1 MMIEMK
7 ERMTCLN
14 SILADREA
22 PFTLEYCQRW
32 KNNCMLEAY
41 QLVNPKKNCSPTI
54 FYGAWYEDDDESV
67 ADFLM
72 KLFEENSVSLD
83 VSPYVSP
90 EFILD
95 NILPRMVYKD
105 NLPEIQKQNLAYT
118 EYLDLIV
125 LFYLPVEIDAL
136 KQNKDPN
143 GQFSIQVSQSVLER
157 AGVSLSEAYEHAVE
171 NVKKKTEIIPMWK
184 MLEETGYPI
193 DLRELNIQLL
203 VVTIDSSHYGAGTL
217 VNSEVLREVSEKIGG
232 DYVVLPSSIHEWIA
246 HPYHEDELP
255 MYKAMVEDVN
265 RTEVS
270 LEERLSNSIYHYDAA
285 RGSLDTI
292 PTPFRLQVRFE
303 STKPNLQFGLP
314 LPISQG
320 SAPNPIFLPYNMLY
334 YTITYYRAKKPA
346 PKRIDAGP
354 PAKFF

>member
-7 ERMTCLN
+7 ERMTFLN

-32 KNNCMLEAY
+32 KNNCMMEAY

-72 KLFEENSVSLD
+72 KLFEENSASLD

-90 EFILD
+90 EFILA
-95 NILPRMVYKD
+95 NILPRVVYKD

-136 KQNKDPN
+136 KQHKDPN
-143 GQFSIQVSQSVLER
+143 GQCSIQVSQSVLER
-157 AGVSLSEAYEHAVE
+157 AGVPLSEAYEHAVE

-184 MLEETGYPI
+184 MLEDTGYPI

-203 VVTIDSSHYGAGTL
+203 VVTIDSSYYGAGTL
-217 VNSEVLREVSEKIGG
+217 VNPEVLSEVSEKIGG
-232 DYVVLPSSIHEWIA
+232 DYVVLPSSI
-246 HPYHEDELP
+246 HEDELP

-270 LEERLSNSIYHYDAA
+270 LEERLSYSIYHYDAA
-285 RGSLDTI
+285 RGSLE
-292 PTPFRLQVRFE
+292 VV
-303 STKPNLQFGLP
+303 SV
-314 LPISQG
+314 
-320 SAPNPIFLPYNMLY
+320 
-334 YTITYYRAKKPA
+334 
-346 PKRIDAGP
+346 
-354 PAKFF
+354 

>member
-95 NILPRMVYKD
+95 NILPRMVYK
-105 NLPEIQKQNLAYT
+105 LS
-118 EYLDLIV
+118 LIH
-125 LFYLPVEIDAL
+125 I
-136 KQNKDPN
+136 
-143 GQFSIQVSQSVLER
+143 
-157 AGVSLSEAYEHAVE
+157 SE
-171 NVKKKTEIIPMWK
+171 
-184 MLEETGYPI
+184 
-193 DLRELNIQLL
+193 
-203 VVTIDSSHYGAGTL
+203 
-217 VNSEVLREVSEKIGG
+217 
-232 DYVVLPSSIHEWIA
+232 
-246 HPYHEDELP
+246 
-255 MYKAMVEDVN
+255 
-265 RTEVS
+265 
-270 LEERLSNSIYHYDAA
+270 
-285 RGSLDTI
+285 
-292 PTPFRLQVRFE
+292 PTRH
-303 STKPNLQFGLP
+303 
-314 LPISQG
+314 
-320 SAPNPIFLPYNMLY
+320 
-334 YTITYYRAKKPA
+334 
-346 PKRIDAGP
+346 
-354 PAKFF
+354 

>member
-14 SILADREA
+14 SIWRIERHPYPRVLPAVE
-22 PFTLEYCQRW
+22 
-32 KNNCMLEAY
+32 NNCMLEAY

-125 LFYLPVEIDAL
+125 LFIC
-136 KQNKDPN
+136 
-143 GQFSIQVSQSVLER
+143 R
-157 AGVSLSEAYEHAVE
+157 
-171 NVKKKTEIIPMWK
+171 WK
-184 MLEETGYPI
+184 SM
-193 DLRELNIQLL
+193 R
-203 VVTIDSSHYGAGTL
+203 
-217 VNSEVLREVSEKIGG
+217 
-232 DYVVLPSSIHEWIA
+232 
-246 HPYHEDELP
+246 
-255 MYKAMVEDVN
+255 
-265 RTEVS
+265 
-270 LEERLSNSIYHYDAA
+270 
-285 RGSLDTI
+285 
-292 PTPFRLQVRFE
+292 
-303 STKPNLQFGLP
+303 
-314 LPISQG
+314 
-320 SAPNPIFLPYNMLY
+320 
-334 YTITYYRAKKPA
+334 
-346 PKRIDAGP
+346 
-354 PAKFF
+354 

>member
-136 KQNKDPN
+136 KQNKDSN
-143 GQFSIQVSQSVLER
+143 GQFSIQVSQSVLEK

-203 VVTIDSSHYGAGTL
+203 VVTIDSMHYGAGTL

-255 MYKAMVEDVN
+255 MYKAMVCLLY
-265 RTEVS
+265 TS
-270 LEERLSNSIYHYDAA
+270 DAA
-285 RGSLDTI
+285 D
-292 PTPFRLQVRFE
+292 
-303 STKPNLQFGLP
+303 
-314 LPISQG
+314 
-320 SAPNPIFLPYNMLY
+320 
-334 YTITYYRAKKPA
+334 
-346 PKRIDAGP
+346 D
-354 PAKFF
+354 

>member
-136 KQNKDPN
+136 KQNKDSN
-143 GQFSIQVSQSVLER
+143 GQFSIQVSQSVLEK

-193 DLRELNIQLL
+193 DLREINIQLL
-203 VVTIDSSHYGAGTL
+203 VVTI
-217 VNSEVLREVSEKIGG
+217 EIGR
-232 DYVVLPSSIHEWIA
+232 A
-246 HPYHEDELP
+246 H
-255 MYKAMVEDVN
+255 V
-265 RTEVS
+265 
-270 LEERLSNSIYHYDAA
+270 
-285 RGSLDTI
+285 
-292 PTPFRLQVRFE
+292 
-303 STKPNLQFGLP
+303 
-314 LPISQG
+314 
-320 SAPNPIFLPYNMLY
+320 
-334 YTITYYRAKKPA
+334 
-346 PKRIDAGP
+346 
-354 PAKFF
+354 

>member
-105 NLPEIQKQNLAYT
+105 NLPEIQKQNHRVFWRKR
-118 EYLDLIV
+118 E
-125 LFYLPVEIDAL
+125 FPCL
-136 KQNKDPN
+136 KRMNMP
-143 GQFSIQVSQSVLER
+143 L
-157 AGVSLSEAYEHAVE
+157 
-171 NVKKKTEIIPMWK
+171 K
-184 MLEETGYPI
+184 M
-193 DLRELNIQLL
+193 
-203 VVTIDSSHYGAGTL
+203 
-217 VNSEVLREVSEKIGG
+217 
-232 DYVVLPSSIHEWIA
+232 
-246 HPYHEDELP
+246 
-255 MYKAMVEDVN
+255 
-265 RTEVS
+265 
-270 LEERLSNSIYHYDAA
+270 
-285 RGSLDTI
+285 
-292 PTPFRLQVRFE
+292 
-303 STKPNLQFGLP
+303 
-314 LPISQG
+314 
-320 SAPNPIFLPYNMLY
+320 
-334 YTITYYRAKKPA
+334 
-346 PKRIDAGP
+346 
-354 PAKFF
+354 

>member
-32 KNNCMLEAY
+32 KNNCMMEAY

-72 KLFEENSVSLD
+72 KLFEENSASLD

-136 KQNKDPN
+136 KQHKDPN

-157 AGVSLSEAYEHAVE
+157 AGLSLSEAYEHAVE
-171 NVKKKTEIIPMWK
+171 NVKRKKRK
-184 MLEETGYPI
+184 
-193 DLRELNIQLL
+193 
-203 VVTIDSSHYGAGTL
+203 
-217 VNSEVLREVSEKIGG
+217 
-232 DYVVLPSSIHEWIA
+232 
-246 HPYHEDELP
+246 
-255 MYKAMVEDVN
+255 
-265 RTEVS
+265 
-270 LEERLSNSIYHYDAA
+270 
-285 RGSLDTI
+285 
-292 PTPFRLQVRFE
+292 
-303 STKPNLQFGLP
+303 
-314 LPISQG
+314 
-320 SAPNPIFLPYNMLY
+320 
-334 YTITYYRAKKPA
+334 
-346 PKRIDAGP
+346 
-354 PAKFF
+354 

>member
-1 MMIEMK
+1 
-7 ERMTCLN
+7 
-14 SILADREA
+14 
-22 PFTLEYCQRW
+22 
-32 KNNCMLEAY
+32 
-41 QLVNPKKNCSPTI
+41 
-54 FYGAWYEDDDESV
+54 
-67 ADFLM
+67 M
-72 KLFEENSVSLD
+72 KLFEENSASLD

-105 NLPEIQKQNLAYT
+105 NLSEIQKQNLAYT

-136 KQNKDPN
+136 KQHKDPN

-157 AGVSLSEAYEHAVE
+157 AGLSLSEAYEHAVE

-184 MLEETGYPI
+184 MLEDTGYPI

-203 VVTIDSSHYGAGTL
+203 VVTIDSMYYGAGTL

-246 HPYHEDELP
+246 HPYHEDKLP
-255 MYKAMVEDVN
+255 MYKAMVEEVN

-270 LEERLSNSIYHYDAA
+270 LEERLSYSIYHYDAA
-285 RGSLDTI
+285 RGSLE
-292 PTPFRLQVRFE
+292 VV
-303 STKPNLQFGLP
+303 SV
-314 LPISQG
+314 
-320 SAPNPIFLPYNMLY
+320 
-334 YTITYYRAKKPA
+334 
-346 PKRIDAGP
+346 
-354 PAKFF
+354 